1 MVVRLYEWDKTE
13 TGWAWI
19 EITDNKVVNL
29 KLRDENN
36 LIKINEDDEAY
47 VDLQLDDG
55 IAPDDDLPVGVETWR
70 VLVAD
75 GRPVN
80 GTLILAKTTS
90 WDEIQ
95 LLYWD
100 DWKIYADNGTWT
112 FKTLGW
118 TTAYFKTQN
127 EYDALPQS
135 KESDNN
141 LYIIV
146 DSHIDL
152 LTPPELYA
160 LGVAAG
166 NSDDAIIA
174 ELNTHP
180 AEYMEFAI
188 SNGWGQKSDFPW
200 VPAWKTLYTWEV
212 WILDDP
218 NGWGVYAT
226 LITDMEE
233 NEFITF
239 MLNNVPWA
247 TQEVV
252 EQLWE
257 KRSTY
262 TMKRS
267 AFPN

>member
-1 MVVRLYEWDKTE
+1 MTVRLYEWDKTE
-13 TGWAWI
+13 VGWAWI

-55 IAPDDDLPVGVETWR
+55 IEPWDDLPVGVETWR

-118 TTAYFKTQN
+118 TTAYFKTQA
-127 EYDALPQS
+127 EYDELPAS
-135 KESDNN
+135 KTSDNN

-146 DSHIDL
+146 DNHNETYNITFIASPEEWGSVSPSSITAHAWDPIIVNWNV
-152 LTPPELYA
+152 LTIWNQTVTA
-160 LGVAAG
+160 INGAG
-166 NSDDAIIA
+166 WFEWWVCNWSTII
-174 ELNTHP
+174 P
-180 AEYMEFAI
+180 AYVL
-188 SNGWGQKSDFPW
+188 W
-200 VPAWKTLYTWEV
+200 
-212 WILDDP
+212 
-218 NGWGVYAT
+218 
-226 LITDMEE
+226 DMEIGAI
-233 NEFITF
+233 F
-239 MLNNVPWA
+239 
-247 TQEVV
+247 TQS
-252 EQLWE
+252 Q
-257 KRSTY
+257 
-262 TMKRS
+262 
-267 AFPN
+267 

>member
-1 MVVRLYEWDKTE
+1 MTVRLYEWDKTE

-55 IAPDDDLPVGVETWR
+55 IEPWDDLPVGVETWR

-118 TTAYFKTQN
+118 TTAYFKTQA

-146 DSHIDL
+146 DAHITL
-152 LTPPELYA
+152 LSYEQLMA
-160 LGVAAG
+160 LGSAE
-166 NSDDAIIA
+166 AIVA
-174 ELNTHP
+174 ELNKAPVDYGMKYQSEGHVIIT
-180 AEYMEFAI
+180 EYHDDEYPFLS
-188 SNGWGQKSDFPW
+188 SNWQEIEIKYEKYYGFYDGE
-200 VPAWKTLYTWEV
+200 WEA
-212 WILDDP
+212 LEP
-218 NGWGVYAT
+218 
-226 LITDMEE
+226 
-233 NEFITF
+233 
-239 MLNNVPWA
+239 
-247 TQEVV
+247 
-252 EQLWE
+252 E
-257 KRSTY
+257 K
-262 TMKRS
+262 
-267 AFPN
+267 

>member
-1 MVVRLYEWDKTE
+1 MTVRLYEWDKTE

-55 IAPDDDLPVGVETWR
+55 IEPWDDLPVGVETWR

-118 TTAYFKTQN
+118 TTAYFKTQA
-127 EYDALPQS
+127 EYNALPQS

-146 DSHIDL
+146 DTHIQL
-152 LTPPELYA
+152 MSYA
-160 LGVAAG
+160 EICALSCDNAVL
-166 NSDDAIIA
+166 
-174 ELNTHP
+174 ELNTAPGAYWRKFSLEWHIYAGCLSDTWQSVRSW
-180 AEYMEFAI
+180 AEPSSPY
-188 SNGWGQKSDFPW
+188 
-200 VPAWKTLYTWEV
+200 
-212 WILDDP
+212 
-218 NGWGVYAT
+218 
-226 LITDMEE
+226 ITI
-233 NEFITF
+233 N
-239 MLNNVPWA
+239 W
-247 TQEVV
+247 QG
-252 EQLWE
+252 LWE
-257 KRSTY
+257 KDYPDT
-262 TMKRS
+262 
-267 AFPN
+267 

>member
-1 MVVRLYEWDKTE
+1 MGVRLYEWDKTE

-55 IAPDDDLPVGVETWR
+55 IEPWDDLPVGVETWR

-118 TTAYFKTQN
+118 TTAYFKTQA

-146 DSHIDL
+146 DTHL
-152 LTPPELYA
+152 NPVTWEELEAMGAMDAKVYLNQHPVDYA
-160 LGVAAG
+160 KYYESTGDVLKLDFADNKGVALPSWKYVYWYSG
-166 NSDDAIIA
+166 
-174 ELNTHP
+174 
-180 AEYMEFAI
+180 EYRPE
-188 SNGWGQKSDFPW
+188 GLWPW
-200 VPAWKTLYTWEV
+200 QAYYYETNLTDQEVLDYFWEEV
-212 WILDDP
+212 
-218 NGWGVYAT
+218 
-226 LITDMEE
+226 
-233 NEFITF
+233 
-239 MLNNVPWA
+239 
-247 TQEVV
+247 TQE
-252 EQLWE
+252 
-257 KRSTY
+257 TY
-262 TMKRS
+262 DKIIS
-267 AFPN
+267 WVWHFDFGK

>member
-1 MVVRLYEWDKTE
+1 MTVRLYEWDKTE

-55 IAPDDDLPVGVETWR
+55 IEPDDDLPVGVETWR

-112 FKTLGW
+112 FKTLW
-118 TTAYFKTQN
+118 FTTAYFKTQT
-127 EYDALPQS
+127 EYDALPAS
-135 KESDNN
+135 KTSDNN

-146 DSHIDL
+146 TKH
-152 LTPPELYA
+152 
-160 LGVAAG
+160 
-166 NSDDAIIA
+166 
-174 ELNTHP
+174 
-180 AEYMEFAI
+180 
-188 SNGWGQKSDFPW
+188 
-200 VPAWKTLYTWEV
+200 
-212 WILDDP
+212 
-218 NGWGVYAT
+218 
-226 LITDMEE
+226 
-233 NEFITF
+233 
-239 MLNNVPWA
+239 
-247 TQEVV
+247 
-252 EQLWE
+252 
-257 KRSTY
+257 
-262 TMKRS
+262 
-267 AFPN
+267 

>member
-1 MVVRLYEWDKTE
+1 MTVRLYEWDKTE

-55 IAPDDDLPVGVETWR
+55 IEPWDDLPVGVETWR

-118 TTAYFKTQN
+118 TTAYFKTQA
-127 EYDALPQS
+127 EYNALPAS

-146 DSHIDL
+146 DTHKKLLEYSELIL
-152 LTPPELYA
+152 LTPDEI
-160 LGVAAG
+160 VE
-166 NSDDAIIA
+166 
-174 ELNTHP
+174 ELNS
-180 AEYMEFAI
+180 ASQEYINKYTPEWHIQYYM
-188 SNGWGQKSDFPW
+188 W
-200 VPAWKTLYTWEV
+200 VYDLLE
-212 WILDDP
+212 DP
-218 NGWGVYAT
+218 QTPTKVDGCMFSTIWNDN
-226 LITDMEE
+226 LE
-233 NEFITF
+233 
-239 MLNNVPWA
+239 
-247 TQEVV
+247 
-252 EQLWE
+252 WE
-257 KRSTY
+257 KLSR
-262 TMKRS
+262 
-267 AFPN
+267 

>member
-1 MVVRLYEWDKTE
+1 MTVRLYEWDKTE

-47 VDLQLDDG
+47 VDLQLEDG
-55 IAPDDDLPVGVETWR
+55 IEPWDDLPVGVETWR

-118 TTAYFKTQN
+118 TTAYFKTQA
-127 EYDALPQS
+127 EYDALPAS
-135 KESDNN
+135 KATDNN

-146 DSHIDL
+146 DSHLNKRLLEYSELIL
-152 LTPPELYA
+152 LTADEI
-160 LGVAAG
+160 VT
-166 NSDDAIIA
+166 
-174 ELNTHP
+174 ELNS
-180 AEYMEFAI
+180 ASQEYI
-188 SNGWGQKSDFPW
+188 DK
-200 VPAWKTLYTWEV
+200 Y
-212 WILDDP
+212 
-218 NGWGVYAT
+218 
-226 LITDMEE
+226 
-233 NEFITF
+233 
-239 MLNNVPWA
+239 
-247 TQEVV
+247 TQEWHMDYY
-252 EQLWE
+252 EIG
-257 KRSTY
+257 KRYILMENQSTS
-262 TMKRS
+262 TIVDGFGFQTVGDDSLVRKK
-267 AFPN
+267 AFR

>member
-1 MVVRLYEWDKTE
+1 MTVRLYEWDKTE

-29 KLRDENN
+29 KLRDEDN
-36 LIKINEDDEAY
+36 LIQINEDDEAY

-55 IAPDDDLPVGVETWR
+55 IEPWDDLPVGVETWR

-118 TTAYFKTQN
+118 TTAYFKTQA
-127 EYDALPQS
+127 EYNALPQS

-146 DSHIDL
+146 DTHIQL
-152 LTPPELYA
+152 MSYAEICALSCANAVLELNKAPEAYWRKFYSEWHIYNGFL
-160 LGVAAG
+160 
-166 NSDDAIIA
+166 SDDGTTSRKWPETSAHGLHPSIAINNQI
-174 ELNTHP
+174 
-180 AEYMEFAI
+180 
-188 SNGWGQKSDFPW
+188 
-200 VPAWKTLYTWEV
+200 WKEV
-212 WILDDP
+212 RPSI
-218 NGWGVYAT
+218 
-226 LITDMEE
+226 
-233 NEFITF
+233 
-239 MLNNVPWA
+239 
-247 TQEVV
+247 
-252 EQLWE
+252 
-257 KRSTY
+257 
-262 TMKRS
+262 
-267 AFPN
+267 

>member
-1 MVVRLYEWDKTE
+1 MTVRLYEWDKTE

-55 IAPDDDLPVGVETWR
+55 IEPWDDLPVGVETWR

-118 TTAYFKTQN
+118 TTAYFKTQA
-127 EYDALPQS
+127 EYNALPQS

-146 DSHIDL
+146 DTHKKLLEYAELIL
-152 LTPPELYA
+152 LTPDEI
-160 LGVAAG
+160 V
-166 NSDDAIIA
+166 A
-174 ELNTHP
+174 ELNS
-180 AEYMEFAI
+180 ASQEYINKYTPEWHIQYYM
-188 SNGWGQKSDFPW
+188 W
-200 VPAWKTLYTWEV
+200 VYDLLEDPQTLTKVDGYTFSTIWNDSLE
-212 WILDDP
+212 
-218 NGWGVYAT
+218 
-226 LITDMEE
+226 
-233 NEFITF
+233 
-239 MLNNVPWA
+239 
-247 TQEVV
+247 
-252 EQLWE
+252 WE
-257 KRSTY
+257 KQYR
-262 TMKRS
+262 
-267 AFPN
+267 

>member
-1 MVVRLYEWDKTE
+1 MGVRLYEWDKTE

-55 IAPDDDLPVGVETWR
+55 IEPWDDLPVGVETGR

-95 LLYWD
+95 LLYGD

-118 TTAYFKTQN
+118 TTAYFKTQA
-127 EYDALPQS
+127 EYNALPQS

-146 DSHIDL
+146 DTH
-152 LTPPELYA
+152 LTPVTWQELEAMGSVNAKAYLDQHPLDYA
-160 LGVAAG
+160 KYYESTGDVSKGNYADSKGVVLP
-166 NSDDAIIA
+166 S
-174 ELNTHP
+174 
-180 AEYMEFAI
+180 
-188 SNGWGQKSDFPW
+188 
-200 VPAWKTLYTWEV
+200 WKYVYVYSGRQYIDEV
-212 WILDDP
+212 SWD
-218 NGWGVYAT
+218 GYAYYYET
-226 LITDMEE
+226 NLTDQEVDNYFTEE
-233 NEFITF
+233 
-239 MLNNVPWA
+239 V
-247 TQEVV
+247 TQEVID
-252 EQLWE
+252 EIISWE
-257 KRSTY
+257 RWFNFGK
-262 TMKRS
+262 
-267 AFPN
+267 

>member
-1 MVVRLYEWDKTE
+1 MTVRLYEWDKTE

-55 IAPDDDLPVGVETWR
+55 IEPWDDLPVGVETWR

-118 TTAYFKTQN
+118 TTAYFKTQD

-135 KESDNN
+135 KETDNN

-146 DSHIDL
+146 DTHIKLLEYAELIL
-152 LTPPELYA
+152 LTPDEI
-160 LGVAAG
+160 V
-166 NSDDAIIA
+166 A
-174 ELNTHP
+174 ELNS
-180 AEYMEFAI
+180 ASQEYINKYTPEWHVWYDEI
-188 SNGWGQKSDFPW
+188 GQRYW
-200 VPAWKTLYTWEV
+200 LYEDEETATIVDGRLFNTEW
-212 WILDDP
+212 DDSL
-218 NGWGVYAT
+218 VRRKAY
-226 LITDMEE
+226 
-233 NEFITF
+233 
-239 MLNNVPWA
+239 
-247 TQEVV
+247 
-252 EQLWE
+252 
-257 KRSTY
+257 R
-262 TMKRS
+262 
-267 AFPN
+267 

>member
-1 MVVRLYEWDKTE
+1 MTVRLYEWDKTE

-47 VDLQLDDG
+47 VDLQLEDG
-55 IAPDDDLPVGVETWR
+55 IEPWDDLPVGVETWR

-118 TTAYFKTQN
+118 TTAYFKTQA
-127 EYDALPQS
+127 EYDALPAS
-135 KESDNN
+135 KATDNN

-146 DSHIDL
+146 DTHKKLLEYSELIL
-152 LTPPELYA
+152 LTPDEI
-160 LGVAAG
+160 V
-166 NSDDAIIA
+166 A
-174 ELNTHP
+174 ELNS
-180 AEYMEFAI
+180 ASQEYI
-188 SNGWGQKSDFPW
+188 DK
-200 VPAWKTLYTWEV
+200 Y
-212 WILDDP
+212 
-218 NGWGVYAT
+218 
-226 LITDMEE
+226 
-233 NEFITF
+233 
-239 MLNNVPWA
+239 
-247 TQEVV
+247 TQEWHMDYY
-252 EQLWE
+252 EIG
-257 KRSTY
+257 KRYILMENQSTS
-262 TMKRS
+262 TIVDGFGFRTVGDDSLVRKK
-267 AFPN
+267 AFR

>member
-1 MVVRLYEWDKTE
+1 MTVRLYEWDKTE

-55 IAPDDDLPVGVETWR
+55 IEPWDDLPVGVETWR

-118 TTAYFKTQN
+118 TTAYFKTQP

-146 DSHIDL
+146 DTH
-152 LTPPELYA
+152 LTPVTWQELEAMGNMDARVYLNQHPLDYA
-160 LGVAAG
+160 KYYESTGDVLKTDYAALHGVVLPSWKYVYRYG
-166 NSDDAIIA
+166 WQYVD
-174 ELNTHP
+174 
-180 AEYMEFAI
+180 EY
-188 SNGWGQKSDFPW
+188 
-200 VPAWKTLYTWEV
+200 AWLWQAYYFETNLTDQEVDTYFTWHS
-212 WILDDP
+212 
-218 NGWGVYAT
+218 
-226 LITDMEE
+226 
-233 NEFITF
+233 
-239 MLNNVPWA
+239 
-247 TQEVV
+247 TQEKID
-252 EQLWE
+252 QIISWMWNFDFG
-257 KRSTY
+257 K
-262 TMKRS
+262 
-267 AFPN
+267 

>member
-1 MVVRLYEWDKTE
+1 MTVKLYEWDKTE

-55 IAPDDDLPVGVETWR
+55 IEPWDDLPVGVETWR

-118 TTAYFKTQN
+118 TTAYFKTQA
-127 EYDALPQS
+127 EYNALPAS

-146 DSHIDL
+146 DTHKKLLEYSELIL
-152 LTPPELYA
+152 LTPDEI
-160 LGVAAG
+160 VE
-166 NSDDAIIA
+166 
-174 ELNTHP
+174 ELNS
-180 AEYMEFAI
+180 ASQEYINKYTPEWHIQYYM
-188 SNGWGQKSDFPW
+188 W
-200 VPAWKTLYTWEV
+200 VYDLLE
-212 WILDDP
+212 DP
-218 NGWGVYAT
+218 QTPTKVDGCMFSTIWNDN
-226 LITDMEE
+226 LE
-233 NEFITF
+233 
-239 MLNNVPWA
+239 
-247 TQEVV
+247 
-252 EQLWE
+252 WE
-257 KRSTY
+257 KLSR
-262 TMKRS
+262 
-267 AFPN
+267 

>member
-1 MVVRLYEWDKTE
+1 MTVRLYEWDKTE
-13 TGWAWI
+13 VGWAWI

-55 IAPDDDLPVGVETWR
+55 IEPWDDLPVGVETWR

-118 TTAYFKTQN
+118 TTAYFKTQA
-127 EYDALPQS
+127 EYNALPAS
-135 KESDNN
+135 KTSDNN

-146 DSHIDL
+146 DYHRL
-152 LTPPELYA
+152 MEYEELTELA
-160 LGVAAG
+160 TEEEIL
-166 NSDDAIIA
+166 A
-174 ELNTHP
+174 ELNSRPSDYYNKYLGENHICLAYYALSSDWTSGGMFRKGGK
-180 AEYMEFAI
+180 AYMYYAI
-188 SNGWGQKSDFPW
+188 
-200 VPAWKTLYTWEV
+200 
-212 WILDDP
+212 
-218 NGWGVYAT
+218 
-226 LITDMEE
+226 
-233 NEFITF
+233 
-239 MLNNVPWA
+239 NNSRLA
-247 TQEVV
+247 GKIIQ
-252 EQLWE
+252 
-257 KRSTY
+257 
-262 TMKRS
+262 
-267 AFPN
+267 

>member
-1 MVVRLYEWDKTE
+1 MGVRLYEWDKTE

-55 IAPDDDLPVGVETWR
+55 IEPWDDLPVGVETWR

-118 TTAYFKTQN
+118 TTAYFKTQA
-127 EYDALPQS
+127 EYEALPAS
-135 KESDNN
+135 KTSDNN

-146 DSHIDL
+146 DYHRL
-152 LTPPELYA
+152 LEYDELIA
-160 LGVAAG
+160 LQTK
-166 NSDDAIIA
+166 DAILW
-174 ELNTHP
+174 ELNAHP
-180 AEYMEFAI
+180 EDYLNKYSAENHIY
-188 SNGWGQKSDFPW
+188 NGWVYINALTSDGTSTWLLYLPLYGQIYGTVEYRPSD
-200 VPAWKTLYTWEV
+200 
-212 WILDDP
+212 
-218 NGWGVYAT
+218 
-226 LITDMEE
+226 
-233 NEFITF
+233 
-239 MLNNVPWA
+239 
-247 TQEVV
+247 
-252 EQLWE
+252 
-257 KRSTY
+257 KRDVREHNT
-262 TMKRS
+262 
-267 AFPN
+267 

>member
-1 MVVRLYEWDKTE
+1 MTVRLYEWDKTE

-55 IAPDDDLPVGVETWR
+55 IEPWDDLPVGVETGR

-118 TTAYFKTQN
+118 TTAYFKTQA

-146 DSHIDL
+146 DHHNEACTINFKAAPSNYGTVSPSSITAHAWDL
-152 LTPPELYA
+152 
-160 LGVAAG
+160 
-166 NSDDAIIA
+166 IIA
-174 ELNTHP
+174 
-180 AEYMEFAI
+180 
-188 SNGWGQKSDFPW
+188 NGNVLTIWNQTITASQNDFGDW
-200 VPAWKTLYTWEV
+200 F
-212 WILDDP
+212 LDGGGTFLPLPDR
-218 NGWGVYAT
+218 VERDMDITAT
-226 LITDMEE
+226 YYRI
-233 NEFITF
+233 
-239 MLNNVPWA
+239 V
-247 TQEVV
+247 
-252 EQLWE
+252 
-257 KRSTY
+257 
-262 TMKRS
+262 
-267 AFPN
+267 

>member
-1 MVVRLYEWDKTE
+1 MTVRLYEWDKTE

-55 IAPDDDLPVGVETWR
+55 IEPWDDLPVGVETWR

-112 FKTLGW
+112 FKTLGR
-118 TTAYFKTQN
+118 TTAYFKTQA
-127 EYDALPQS
+127 EYNALPQS

-146 DSHIDL
+146 DTHKKLLEYAELIL
-152 LTPPELYA
+152 LTPDEI
-160 LGVAAG
+160 VE
-166 NSDDAIIA
+166 
-174 ELNTHP
+174 ELNS
-180 AEYMEFAI
+180 ASQEYINKYSNENHMSYSYDRYTLMEDATNAI
-188 SNGWGQKSDFPW
+188 STYVNNYIFS
-200 VPAWKTLYTWEV
+200 T
-212 WILDDP
+212 
-218 NGWGVYAT
+218 
-226 LITDMEE
+226 
-233 NEFITF
+233 NEWTI
-239 MLNNVPWA
+239 V
-247 TQEVV
+247 
-252 EQLWE
+252 WE
-257 KRSTY
+257 KRS
-262 TMKRS
+262 K
-267 AFPN
+267 

>member
-1 MVVRLYEWDKTE
+1 MTVRLYEWDKTE
-13 TGWAWI
+13 VGWAWI

-55 IAPDDDLPVGVETWR
+55 IEPDDDLPVGVETWR

-118 TTAYFKTQN
+118 TTAYFKTQA
-127 EYDALPQS
+127 EYDELPAS
-135 KESDNN
+135 KTSDNN

-146 DSHIDL
+146 DSHYNFLSWSELEEMWWTDALAYLNQHPIDYRDYYYSTGDVEKIDL
-152 LTPPELYA
+152 AEAMGLTLPEWKYLYQYEGEYHGDG
-160 LGVAAG
+160 LYTSLLCHQT
-166 NSDDAIIA
+166 NLTLA
-174 ELNTHP
+174 EL
-180 AEYMEFAI
+180 EQYI
-188 SNGWGQKSDFPW
+188 
-200 VPAWKTLYTWEV
+200 
-212 WILDDP
+212 
-218 NGWGVYAT
+218 
-226 LITDMEE
+226 
-233 NEFITF
+233 
-239 MLNNVPWA
+239 PWA
-247 TQEVV
+247 PQEVYEGV
-252 EQLWE
+252 INWTWSEGPG
-257 KRSTY
+257 K
-262 TMKRS
+262 
-267 AFPN
+267 